1 MIHTKEETVCGL
13 LGKTLGHSFSPRIH
27 AAFADY
33 DYRLFEV
40 AEDELGGFL
49 RSGGFHALNVT
60 IPYKQAVIPYLSG
73 LSDRARRIGA
83 VNTILRK
90 SDGSL
95 FGDNTDYD
103 GFLYLV
109 RRSGIRV
116 ADKKI
121 LVLGSGGASKT
132 VVTVLHDLCARE
144 IIVISRGG
152 EDNYGNL
159 GRHAD
164 ADVIVNTTPVG
175 MYPHNGEAPLPLDG
189 FPRLSG
195 VLDVIYNPA
204 KTALLLEAERRGI
217 PFMNGLPMLVAQAKR
232 AAELFTEESVPDG
245 ETDLVTREIA
255 GETANLVLVGMPGS
269 GKSTVGKRC
278 ADALGKRFLDTD
290 DMIRERTGRTPGE
303 IITSDGEEVFR
314 RIEADC
320 VREAGKQTGVV
331 IATGGGVVTR
341 EENYAPL
348 CQNGRIIYLMRD
360 PSALPRKNRPLSA
373 GDLGELLRVRD
384 PLYRRFADGTA
395 QSQPD
400 VRDTVKKV
408 LEAYAN
414 ATD

>member
-1 MIHTKEETVCGL
+1 
-13 LGKTLGHSFSPRIH
+13 
-27 AAFADY
+27 
-33 DYRLFEV
+33 
-40 AEDELGGFL
+40 
-49 RSGGFHALNVT
+49 
-60 IPYKQAVIPYLSG
+60 
-73 LSDRARRIGA
+73 
-83 VNTILRK
+83 
-90 SDGSL
+90 
-95 FGDNTDYD
+95 
-103 GFLYLV
+103 
-109 RRSGIRV
+109 
-116 ADKKI
+116 
-121 LVLGSGGASKT
+121 
-132 VVTVLHDLCARE
+132 
-144 IIVISRGG
+144 
-152 EDNYGNL
+152 
-159 GRHAD
+159 
-164 ADVIVNTTPVG
+164 
-175 MYPHNGEAPLPLDG
+175 MYPHNGETPLQLDG

-204 KTALLLEAERRGI
+204 KTALLLEAEKRGI
-217 PFMNGLPMLVAQAKR
+217 PYMNGLPMLVAQAKR
-232 AAELFTEESVPDG
+232 AAELFTKESVPDG
-245 ETDLVTREIA
+245 DTDLVTREIA

-278 ADALGKRFLDTD
+278 AEALGKRFLDTD

-314 RIEADC
+314 RIESDC

-348 CQNGRIIYLMRD
+348 CQNGKIIYLMRD